1 MSKTYT
7 KEYRDEAIK
16 LSGEIGREE
25 AAGKLGIPLGTL
37 DTWRKKERMGKRK
50 TENAEKAEGRAKV
63 RELEETIKELEREN
77 ARIQKENEF
86 LEDAARFF
94 AGSRQK

>member
-7 KEYRDEAIK
+7 KEYRDEAVK
-16 LSGEIGREE
+16 LSGEIGREN
-25 AAGKLGIPLGTL
+25 AAERLGIPLGTL
-37 DTWRKKERMGKRK
+37 DTWRKKERMGKKK

-63 RELEETIKELEREN
+63 RELEARIKELEREN
-77 ARIQKENEF
+77 ARIEKENEF

-94 AGSRQK
+94 VASRQK